1 MPSGYYDLYAEA
13 GSLFVI
19 NLNFLNESNESANL
33 GYTVPGSIGNTFYIP
48 EELKTIGWRIVD
60 SISAIMEIKKK
71 PTKDATGSS
80 IITFSTSGDGMNTT
94 GKIELVNNFSTPNEP
109 NIRIW
114 KKEPSVSDVGTF
126 FYDLELEFTG
136 GINAGAGNSS
146 TIKLRILQGRFT
158 ITPQVSL

>member
-33 GYTVPGSIGNTFYIP
+33 GYKVSGSIGNTFYIP

-136 GINAGAGNSS
+136 GINAGDRNK
-146 TIKLRILQGRFT
+146 IKLRILQGRFT

>member
-48 EELKTIGWRIVD
+48 EELKTIGWRIVN
-60 SISAIMEIKKK
+60 SISAKMEIKKK
-71 PTKDATGSS
+71 PSKNAAGNP
-80 IITFSTSGDGMNTT
+80 IITFSTTGTGTDT

-114 KKEPSVSDVGTF
+114 KTEPSVSDVGTF

>member
-13 GSLFVI
+13 GSLFVV

-33 GYTVPGSIGNTFYIP
+33 GYTVSGSIGETFYIP
-48 EELKTIGWRIVD
+48 EELKTIGWRKVN
-60 SISAIMEIKKK
+60 SISAKMEIKKK

-80 IITFSTSGDGMNTT
+80 LITFSTSGNGTTT
-94 GKIELVNNFSTPNEP
+94 GKIELVNNSSTPNEP

-114 KKEPSVSDVGTF
+114 KTEPGGNDVGTF

-136 GINAGAGNSS
+136 GINVGDSNV
-146 TIKLRILQGRFT
+146 IKLRILQGRFT

>member
-33 GYTVPGSIGNTFYIP
+33 GYKVPGSIGNTFYIP
-48 EELKTIGWRIVD
+48 EELKTIGWRRVN
-60 SISAIMEIKKK
+60 SISAKMEIKKK
-71 PTKDATGSS
+71 PSKDATGPS
-80 IITFSTSGDGMNTT
+80 IITFSTFGDGMNTT

-126 FYDLELEFTG
+126 FYDLELQFTG
-136 GINAGAGNSS
+136 GITDGVFNV
-146 TIKLRILQGRFT
+146 IKLRILQGRFT